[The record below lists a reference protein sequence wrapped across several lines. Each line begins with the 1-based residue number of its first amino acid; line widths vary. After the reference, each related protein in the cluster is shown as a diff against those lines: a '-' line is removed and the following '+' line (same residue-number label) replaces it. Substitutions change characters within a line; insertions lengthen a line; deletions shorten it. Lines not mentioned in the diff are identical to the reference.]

1 MNRFFLS
8 FFAACR
14 TRSSA
19 LGASTRL
26 SVRDA
31 FCWLG
36 FPLARPLPSIPSA
49 AGVLVLFG
57 DFLGT
62 MGLSDF
68 PRSFVIGF
76 CPQTSLHGPRRLLSR
91 SGEHGTSQVPHKMC
105 PYVPG
110 S

>member
-1 MNRFFLS
+1 MWCRSVVNRFFLS
-8 FFAACR
+8 VFAACR

-19 LGASTRL
+19 LSASTRL

-62 MGLSDF
+62 MGLSAF
-68 PRSFVIGF
+68 PLSFVIGF
-76 CPQTSLHGPRRLLSR
+76 CPQPSLPR
-91 SGEHGTSQVPHKMC
+91 PK
-105 PYVPG
+105 G
-110 S
+110 SPSPLDQHRTP